1 MKSPRLLAL
10 GIASLLP
17 ASLAAHAGTDTWDG
31 GGINDIL
38 TTPQNWLDD
47 TAPPSDL
54 ANTDLI
60 FAGVMRLTPTLNA
73 PFSAHSI
80 TFDHTAGGFI
90 ILGEQLNVGSGGIA
104 NSDPQPMSFANLVSF
119 SGVAAS
125 SVDASN
131 GGLTFGN
138 AIGLPT
144 GFLTVDGL
152 GATNFQDIVGAS
164 TTALGKFGSGTMTW
178 NPAGPVAFDID
189 VLDGTLTIGGDGTSN
204 LLASTASIDVTGT
217 SVLNINDSLAL
228 DGAQITRTAN
238 AEINL
243 AAGRTLN
250 VFNGADVDI
259 TGSIGINGST
269 ILVTGAGSTFSA
281 DALGVSSGTL
291 IVSAGG
297 DISVSTEFSLGTAGT
312 ATLTVENGGTFTTGT
327 GLTTVTATGDLNIN
341 AGGTMIVRGD
351 MTVLSSLDIA
361 GTVILDA
368 NAPAPAEEI
377 ADLSSPH
384 ASIEAFSLDAGPS
397 GLATGDLAIVPEPS
411 ASMLALLGAAFVGLR
426 RRRQGAVVS
435 QPPAENPARASATLP
450 AAGKDLALRAWWGR
464 RLGNRRSL
472 GCHFI
477 PAD

>member
-17 ASLAAHAGTDTWDG
+17 ASLTAHAGTDTWDG

-60 FAGVMRLTPTLNA
+60 FAGAMRLTPTLNA

-80 TFDHTAGGFI
+80 TFDNTAGGFT
-90 ILGEQLNVGSGGIA
+90 ILGEQINVGSGGIA

-144 GFLTVDGL
+144 GFLAVDGL

-164 TTALGKFGSGTMTW
+164 TAALGKFGSGTMTW

-189 VLDGTLTIGGDGTSN
+189 VFDGALTI
-204 LLASTASIDVTGT
+204 TGAFE
-217 SVLNINDSLAL
+217 V
-228 DGAQITRTAN
+228 
-238 AEINL
+238 
-243 AAGRTLN
+243 
-250 VFNGADVDI
+250 
-259 TGSIGINGST
+259 NGSNV
-269 ILVTGAGSTFSA
+269 LVTGAGSTFSA
-281 DALGVSSGTL
+281 DTIRVSTGALT
-291 IVSAGG
+291 VSAGG
-297 DISVSTEFSLGTAGT
+297 DLSVSTEFSLGTAGS
-312 ATLTVENGGTFTTGT
+312 ATLTIENGGTFTTGT
-327 GLTTVTATGDLNIN
+327 GLTTVNATGDLNIN

-361 GTVILDA
+361 NGGVVILGA
-368 NAPAPAEEI
+368 TASRTPALGAI
-377 ADLSSPH
+377 ADVEL
-384 ASIEAFSLDAGPS
+384 LDFEQGEFGGGNPRAGDTVS
-397 GLATGDLAIVPEPS
+397 AVPEPS
-411 ASMLALLGAAFVGLR
+411 VAMLVLTSLGVLGIR
-426 RRRQGAVVS
+426 RR
-435 QPPAENPARASATLP
+435 NKLP
-450 AAGKDLALRAWWGR
+450 LFPIANHAAKTAG
-464 RLGNRRSL
+464 
-472 GCHFI
+472 
-477 PAD
+477 PT